1 MFGKVIVFGLFEM
14 ILYIYIYI
22 YMKSED
28 YVPGFGLGL
37 RVGYDGAGRHRC
49 TGLVGGT
56 FQGRL
61 IIGAQSRESTEIIA
75 QSF

>member
-1 MFGKVIVFGLFEM
+1 MCLEKVIVFGLFEM
-14 ILYIYIYI
+14 IIYI

-28 YVPGFGLGL
+28 YVLGFGLGL
-37 RVGYDGAGRHRC
+37 QIGYDRAGHHRC

-61 IIGAQSRESTEIIA
+61 IIGAQSGESTEIIA
-75 QSF
+75 QPF